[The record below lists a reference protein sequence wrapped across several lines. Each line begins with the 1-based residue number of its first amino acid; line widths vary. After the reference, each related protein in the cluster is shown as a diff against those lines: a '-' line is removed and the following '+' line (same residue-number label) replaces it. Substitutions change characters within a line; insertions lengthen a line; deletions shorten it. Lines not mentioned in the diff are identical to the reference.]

1 MGDEIDSDRSV
12 SIPGSESKLMVG
24 DKRSADEFGE
34 NSDLRPKRVKM
45 RDLESVFRSEGMGT
59 PACADTLAL
68 GKHDMEQEANFAKPK
83 GFGWDLNAEDVSTS
97 LDDNPFHPYKNLE
110 HLKSIDASECG
121 SSTGPLEEK
130 DPMRVWKE
138 MKQNG
143 FLSSSHGG
151 IPIPKPRAKKS
162 KFDGPKKKMEIAK
175 REQVDRFAKIAAPS
189 GLLNELNP
197 GIINHVRNSK
207 QVLSIIEALVRSE
220 KLENR
225 KQAIPI
231 KGERKDLEN
240 ANMLEMS
247 HTGLSNEDVSHS
259 TLCGSQQKRGF
270 LSGSVYSRDDIL
282 ALKLSSSTTM
292 SSENT
297 SSLSNEESE
306 NISTV
311 SSLSVKA
318 ANVASQWLELLY
330 QDTKGRLAALQR
342 SKKRVRAVIH
352 TELPLLMSQEFP
364 SNQENE
370 HYATGYSAGRCSD
383 NSNADLHRARWSAL
397 FDQMDKSLT
406 EEEKQLEHW
415 LNQIKDMKRH
425 CEWGMQHFHCHG
437 SQRLGTLENDSRLG
451 EADKLERELAVRA
464 AAASIYATCNILTSA
479 ENLPCF

>member
-1 MGDEIDSDRSV
+1 MGDEIDSGRSV
-12 SIPGSESKLMVG
+12 SDPRSESKSMVG
-24 DKRSADEFGE
+24 DKRSAADFGE
-34 NSDLRPKRVKM
+34 QSELRPKRVKM
-45 RDLESVFRSEGMGT
+45 RDLESVFRSEGTGT
-59 PACADTLAL
+59 PACANQLTS

-97 LDDNPFHPYKNLE
+97 PDENPFHPYKNLE
-110 HLKSIDASECG
+110 YHKSIDASECG

-151 IPIPKPRAKKS
+151 IPIPKPRGRKS

-225 KQAIPI
+225 KQAIPM
-231 KGERKDLEN
+231 KSERNDFEN
-240 ANMLEMS
+240 ANMVQMN
-247 HTGLSNEDVSHS
+247 HTGPSYEDGSHR
-259 TLCGSQQKRGF
+259 TLGGSSQQKRGF
-270 LSGSVYSRDDIL
+270 PTLMGGSFYSKDDIL
-282 ALKLSSSTTM
+282 ALKLSSSTTTA
-292 SSENT
+292 SENI
-297 SSLSNEESE
+297 SSLSNEDSE
-306 NISTV
+306 NISSV

-352 TELPLLMSQEFP
+352 TDLPLLISQEFS

-370 HYATGYSAGRCSD
+370 PCAMLAGRC
-383 NSNADLHRARWSAL
+383 NANAELHRARWSAL

-406 EEEKQLEHW
+406 EEEKQLESW
-415 LNQIKDMKRH
+415 LNQVKDMKRH
-425 CEWGMQHFHCHG
+425 CEWGLQHFHCHG
-437 SQRLGTLENDSRLG
+437 SQRLGTLENDSRLE
-451 EADKLERELAVRA
+451 EADKLEREVAVRA
-464 AAASIYATCNILTSA
+464 AAASIYSTCNILTSA
-479 ENLPCF
+479 ENLPRF